1 MRQPGTGPHASFVA
15 RSGYYQESP
24 RVLDNSVPAV
34 RLRIDPD
41 PFHYGTP
48 GAVRSLGR
56 REVPYG
62 GPDW

>member
-1 MRQPGTGPHASFVA
+1 M
-15 RSGYYQESP
+15 
-24 RVLDNSVPAV
+24 LDNSVPAV

-41 PFHYGTP
+41 PVHHGTP